1 MGLNFVK
8 YYHKC
13 FPVSK
18 FSLGR
23 KAIFIA
29 SKTVRRDYN
38 NFDIL
43 ANLKS
48 AHKKIFI
55 VIHSHF
61 VCKSYLSK
69 LACQL

>member
-48 AHKKIFI
+48 THKKYLSSF
-55 VIHSHF
+55 SHF

-69 LACQL
+69 FACQL

>member
-23 KAIFIA
+23 KAIIIA

-38 NFDIL
+38 NFD

-48 AHKKIFI
+48 THKKYLSSF
-55 VIHSHF
+55 SHF
-61 VCKSYLSK
+61 VYKSYLSK
-69 LACQL
+69 FACQL

>member
-23 KAIFIA
+23 KAIIIA

-38 NFDIL
+38 NFDTL

-48 AHKKIFI
+48 THKKYLSSF
-55 VIHSHF
+55 SHF

-69 LACQL
+69 FACQL